1 MVIVVCPISS
11 CTAARERV
19 PKIVPVEVLDTCT
32 RQRRH
37 ENPAHEVLRIEW
49 RLARLARKDPP
60 ALEPA
65 RKARRTSRTVSF
77 MGFWHGQER
86 RHVPACARRTL
97 TTEGVQAR
105 QLTTPSVAALRSRS
119 AFTLNLISSPRFVH
133 PRVTLLARAPE
144 RPCP

>member
-65 RKARRTSRTVSF
+65 REGATDLPHGVVH
-77 MGFWHGQER
+77 GF
-86 RHVPACARRTL
+86 
-97 TTEGVQAR
+97 
-105 QLTTPSVAALRSRS
+105 
-119 AFTLNLISSPRFVH
+119 
-133 PRVTLLARAPE
+133 LARARTE
-144 RPCP
+144 ARTGLC